1 MDGQSLRDIINNLLK
16 EVFLENDVIMRTKKY
31 HDGKWNDTLKL
42 VIGDLFKD
50 AGGVK
55 QIDAVSSEEGGSKI
69 RIALNN
75 GDVIRGI
82 TIAFPISGE
91 VVITGGNGKLKRAI
105 NGPQAIN
112 LVSTMRKLWDEY
124 SGGTFTQ

>member
-1 MDGQSLRDIINNLLK
+1 MDGQSLRDLISGLLK
-16 EVFLENDVIMRTKKY
+16 ETFLENDVIMRTKKY
-31 HDGKWNDTLKL
+31 HGGKWNDTLRL

-55 QIDAVSSEEGGSKI
+55 QIDAVSPEEGGSRI
-69 RIALNN
+69 RIVLNN
-75 GDVIRGI
+75 GDVIRGT

-91 VVITGGNGKLKRAI
+91 VVITGRNGKLKRAI
-105 NGPQAIN
+105 NGPQAIS

-124 SGGTFTQ
+124 SNGASAQ